1 MRVFQIQAI
10 PHQHVAMQRRPLG
23 YARSVPICGCVG
35 WRLQRARFNKRRLV
49 LKALF
54 CAAMAATALLT
65 APAFARGG
73 GGDGGINTPQGYQ
86 EQQAREAYLIN
97 QERQWQLAHGGNHN
111 SVAQSVTS
119 SNG

>member
-1 MRVFQIQAI
+1 MRVFQIQLF
-10 PHQHVAMQRRPLG
+10 PTSMSRCSDSHWDTRVRRRYVRG
-23 YARSVPICGCVG
+23 IG
-35 WRLQRARFNKRRLV
+35 WRLQPARSNKRRLV

-54 CAAMAATALLT
+54 CAAMAAMALLT

-86 EQQAREAYLIN
+86 EEQAGEAYLIN

-111 SVAQSVTS
+111 SVALSATS